1 MFKTLAPGV
10 PNCSCS
16 TQLRMKMK
24 LLIESKVVKIKIFLA
39 LKLSDVV
46 HAFILLINIKM
57 PTIII
62 VGIFKVISRV
72 KLTLS

>member
-1 MFKTLAPGV
+1 MFKTLASGV

-16 TQLRMKMK
+16 TQLRMKLK

-46 HAFILLINIKM
+46 HAFILLTNIKM
-57 PTIII
+57 PAIII
-62 VGIFKVISRV
+62 VGIFKIMNRV
-72 KLTLS
+72 NFTLK